1 MQLNIHTANE
11 PIEVPNP
18 RTFCGNISEMTNHP
32 KGPILIAK
40 NATYPNAVFTNSC
53 YSILCK
59 Q

>member
-40 NATYPNAVFTNSC
+40 NATYPKHKNDH
-53 YSILCK
+53 
-59 Q
+59 

>member
-1 MQLNIHTANE
+1 MQLNIYTANE

-40 NATYPNAVFTNSC
+40 NATYPNIKMTINHLPISPN
-53 YSILCK
+53 
-59 Q
+59 